1 MELILDDYEKDLI
14 LETLEYR
21 LENDKDLVLSNH
33 RKEELIELIRKIE
46 E

>member
-21 LENDKDLVLSNH
+21 LENDKDLVLSNY
-33 RKEELIELIRKIE
+33 RKEELLEMIRKIE

>member
-1 MELILDDYEKDLI
+1 MELILDDYEKDLV